1 LTESGCKVSD
11 DNAMLALLN
20 ISNIALIGELQVE
33 FERGLNLLTGE
44 TGSGKSIIVDALSLL
59 CGGRF
64 ASDMVKSGESWA
76 AVEGLFS
83 IKSNQELEALLDE
96 AGIALEGGQIIIRR
110 EVATGGRNKI
120 FINNRLA
127 TQSLLRRLRPFLVD
141 IHGQGEHQ
149 TLFNPEAHLE
159 LLDAYAGL
167 ESARQEVAQRHRRWL
182 ALRRELDAQLR
193 DEAEKYQLIDILR
206 FQIEELERAGLVP
219 GEDERLEEERRR
231 LMNLEKLKVLCSE
244 GYALLYEDDDSALAR
259 VRQAMK
265 RVEEL
270 SAYEASFSGYAEGLE
285 SARALMEDLAFALRD
300 FADGLG
306 DSPERLAE
314 IENRLAEISR
324 LKRKYG
330 GRIESALEHLA
341 KAKERLRQIER
352 SDEREQE
359 LRAELELAQAAYL
372 ESARALSR
380 QRALAAKKFERDIRR
395 ELKEVAIEDA
405 KFEVMIESSH
415 QQDRFTP
422 RGIDRVE
429 FYFSANVGEATRPLQ
444 KVASGGEASRLML
457 VLKTIAN
464 ASHFPR
470 TIVFDEI
477 DSGIGGRVSEAV
489 GLKLKKLAKTHQV
502 LCVTHQAQIARFAD
516 CHLLVRKEV
525 VGGRT
530 RVRVEKLDQR
540 GRIHEVARMLTG
552 AEITEAALEHAR
564 EMLRQAA
571 SI

>member
-1 LTESGCKVSD
+1 MTGSVHKVSD
-11 DNAMLALLN
+11 DNAMLAFLN

-64 ASDMVKSGESWA
+64 TSDMIKSGESWA

-83 IKSNQELEALLDE
+83 MRPNQELEALLEE
-96 AGIALEGGQIIIRR
+96 AGIGLEGGQIIIRR
-110 EVATGGRNKI
+110 EVAAGGRNKI

-141 IHGQGEHQ
+141 IHSQGEHQ

-167 ESARQEVAQRHRRWL
+167 ESAREEVAERHRRWA
-182 ALRRELDAQLR
+182 ALRRELDEHLR

-206 FQIEELERAGLVP
+206 FQIDELERAGLVP

-231 LMNLEKLKVLCSE
+231 LMNLEKLKLLCSE

-270 SAYEASFSGYAEGLE
+270 SAYESSFSGYAEGLE
-285 SARALMEDLAFALRD
+285 SARALIEDLAFALRD
-300 FADGLG
+300 FADGLEY
-306 DSPERLAE
+306 SPERLAE
-314 IENRLAEISR
+314 IEGRLAEISR

-330 GRIESALEHLA
+330 GRIESAIEHLA
-341 KAKERLRQIER
+341 RARDRLQQIER
-352 SDEREQE
+352 SDELERE
-359 LRAELELAQAAYL
+359 LRAELESAQAAYL
-372 ESARALSR
+372 ESALALSR
-380 QRALAAKKFERDIRR
+380 ERARAAKKFERDVRR

-405 KFEVMIESSH
+405 RLEVLIESGRE
-415 QQDRFTP
+415 QDRFTP

-429 FYFSANVGEATRPLQ
+429 FYFSANVGEPTRPLH

-516 CHLLVRKEV
+516 CHLLVQKDV
-525 VGGRT
+525 AGGRT

-540 GRIHEVARMLTG
+540 GRVHEIARMLTG
-552 AEITEAALEHAR
+552 SEITDTAIKHAE
-564 EMLRQAA
+564 EMLGQAA